1 MALAVSPEHLE
12 ALSVDRSKQS
22 TLIHH
27 AHQAAGQGA
36 HPAAASLHVYGR
48 RVLLLIG
55 ETIVGEAQLPRDLAL
70 VRLVLDGPELAVS
83 QARLRYLEDPERAV
97 DCPVRNAATPPR
109 PPPPWLAT
117 RQADL
122 AKRID
127 IGLDEIAL
135 REAVAHMT
143 RLSGVTI
150 SLDPSAEALAELPV
164 SVAGRGMSV
173 DEGLAWLERLTGAQR
188 ELTAEGVRL
197 VWR

>member
-1 MALAVSPEHLE
+1 M
-12 ALSVDRSKQS
+12 
-22 TLIHH
+22 
-27 AHQAAGQGA
+27 
-36 HPAAASLHVYGR
+36 
-48 RVLLLIG
+48 
-55 ETIVGEAQLPRDLAL
+55 PR
-70 VRLVLDGPELAVS
+70 P
-83 QARLRYLEDPERAV
+83 PW
-97 DCPVRNAATPPR
+97 PR

-135 REAVAHMT
+135 REAIAHVA
-143 RLSGVTI
+143 RLSGVAV

-164 SVAGRGMSV
+164 SVAGSAMPL
-173 DEGLAWLERLTGAQR
+173 DEVLAWLERLTGAQR